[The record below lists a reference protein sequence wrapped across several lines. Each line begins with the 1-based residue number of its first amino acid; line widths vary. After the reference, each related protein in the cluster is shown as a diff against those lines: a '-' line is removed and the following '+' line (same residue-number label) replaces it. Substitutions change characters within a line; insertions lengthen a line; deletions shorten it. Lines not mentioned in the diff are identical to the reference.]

1 MLIAGIEEAGRGAV
15 TGPLVV
21 AGAVFEEK
29 DIENLKILGVRDSKL
44 LKPLRRETLF
54 KSIIKIAKRY
64 LIIKIPPQEIDNSL
78 NSGVNLNEL
87 EGLKFVEL
95 IDKLNPNIAII
106 DCPSNNIH
114 AFKSYLFER
123 IKNKKMQLKV
133 EHKADV
139 RYLAVGAASILAKV
153 TRDREIKAIEK
164 AIGHSVG
171 TGYPSNPICQK
182 FLKENWNKYDI
193 FRKSWES
200 YKRIARAEKQAK
212 LV

>member
-15 TGPLVV
+15 IGPLVV

-29 DIENLKILGVRDSKL
+29 DIESLKSLGVRDSKL
-44 LKPLRRETLF
+44 LKPLRREALF
-54 KSIIKIAKRY
+54 GAIIKTAKRY
-64 LIIKIPPQEIDNSL
+64 LIIKISPHEIDNSL

-95 IDKLNPNIAII
+95 VNKLNPDTAII

-139 RYLAVGAASILAKV
+139 RYLIVGAASILAKV
-153 TRDREIKAIEK
+153 SRDREIKTIEK
-164 AIGHSVG
+164 AIGQSVG
-171 TGYPSNPICQK
+171 TGYPSNTICQK

-193 FRKSWES
+193 FRKTWAS
-200 YKRIARAEKQAK
+200 YKRVVGTEKQTK
-212 LV
+212 LI